1 MFIVK
6 NKVNALGG
14 SIEISSQKDIGSKII
29 IRLPFILSIMS
40 AIIIRVGPRCE
51 SDCKY
56 AD

>member
-29 IRLPFILSIMS
+29 IRLPLTLSIMS
-40 AIIIRVGPRCE
+40 AL
-51 SDCKY
+51 
-56 AD
+56 